1 MPDFSSYPG
10 HTCAFFQLAPLLASG
25 MNMRYDEGSTVMGAM
40 QCQQSYVSAGSV
52 SISSAT
58 NARNHRISILKPP
71 AIKLSFGSI
80 PFCWPPIMASPPANS
95 TKSNALSSSIR
106 PNSWRYGMTTSAKTN
121 LRATRA
127 YVPTTALAKAVSFDD
142 AAMHVTLTDG
152 RILSVPLIWFP
163 LLHAA
168 SPDQRNQYEIGA
180 GGRSL
185 HWPEIDEDLS
195 VAQLLAG
202 ADQTAI

>member
-1 MPDFSSYPG
+1 M
-10 HTCAFFQLAPLLASG
+10 
-25 MNMRYDEGSTVMGAM
+25 ST
-40 QCQQSYVSAGSV
+40 
-52 SISSAT
+52 
-58 NARNHRISILKPP
+58 
-71 AIKLSFGSI
+71 
-80 PFCWPPIMASPPANS
+80 S
-95 TKSNALSSSIR
+95 TR
-106 PNSWRYGMTTSAKTN
+106 PN

-127 YVPTTALAKAVSFDD
+127 YVPTTALAKEVSFDD

-152 RILSVPLIWFP
+152 RMLSVPLIWFP

-168 SPDQRNQYEIGA
+168 SSQQRNQYEIGA

-202 ADQTAI
+202 AEETAI